1 MTDAEGENILRALAG
16 EPPSPPRIVRNT
28 WADRRLFNT
37 WGAPF
42 PYLLHPWQIVCE
54 QGFVTSGRKR
64 SVSKWY
70 QQWDREEWDDW
81 LNSGR
86 PAAHYAAVPWLVH
99 ADCNKA
105 HKCPVCKS
113 YAGINEQLDATD
125 GRVRYW
131 HVYICEMC
139 SQRFARRFYLH
150 EHPCDGHRWE
160 YWDHFKLFWR
170 TAWSQKYYHGPRWWT
185 HGLSIRIEHAVWDWQ
200 DRRKERK
207 RKDDQKRA

>member
-16 EPPSPPRIVRNT
+16 EPEPPPRVVHNWAGRWAVFYHDEIVLHGG
-28 WADRRLFNT
+28 RRK
-37 WGAPF
+37 
-42 PYLLHPWQIVCE
+42 V
-54 QGFVTSGRKR
+54 GRW
-64 SVSKWY
+64 V
-70 QQWDREEWDDW
+70 REWLDAEWDAYLRLHD
-81 LNSGR
+81 R
-86 PAAHYAAVPWLVH
+86 PGVYMTDPGPATPVIPWLVH

-139 SQRFARRFYLH
+139 GQRFARRFYLH